1 MKNDKINTNIN
12 MYKIKSVREAK
23 YVKRIAL
30 NELESDALAIKSAK
44 EDVKVARKNLRKA
57 KEALKKQKQERSE
70 LRKFIKRLNA
80 RMKALPEEMAT
91 SRDINAVLADAKKE
105 GILQ

>member
-30 NELESDALAIKSAK
+30 NELESDALAIKSA
-44 EDVKVARKNLRKA
+44 
-57 KEALKKQKQERSE
+57 
-70 LRKFIKRLNA
+70 
-80 RMKALPEEMAT
+80 
-91 SRDINAVLADAKKE
+91 
-105 GILQ
+105 